1 MSNAKMNSFS
11 SGKNNKYVEE
21 NCVLVWWDGY
31 GFCLAFSKIWLI
43 QQDLDWEN
51 FEVFLMRFGSLIFFV
66 FLLDF
71 SLIFQELNKI
81 FFYIILTEL
90 KTKVNPTWNFGLF
103 RLRPITNPIIL
114 FGQLLIAYL
123 HKIKDCFVLGSLI
136 QFKDQII
143 IIIIIGGLIFYLGF
157 QKYFIL
163 ITGVDIF
170 TPFSF
175 CNDKST
181 VNIPH

>member
-1 MSNAKMNSFS
+1 MNSFS
-11 SGKNNKYVEE
+11 IGKNNKYVEE

-66 FLLDF
+66 FLPVWF
-71 SLIFQELNKI
+71 FKSWTKFKPISLIFSDK
-81 FFYIILTEL
+81 ILTEL

-123 HKIKDCFVLGSLI
+123 HKIKEFFVLGSLI

-143 IIIIIGGLIFYLGF
+143 IIIIIGGLTFYLGF